1 MPGTPPL
8 FKLVSLLYRLKDG
21 IEFKDFVLEPH
32 FDIDEGVCQRL
43 WQIVKVFLQLLIFRI
58 LEEELLLGQLVL
70 LRQILLAAEVHIDF
84 GAVSQHRVQL
94 VLVQKLV
101 ETVGPR
107 VILLVLPMHN
117 VDVVDELGQEVM
129 HAFGSRRK
137 FHDLVQ

>member
-1 MPGTPPL
+1 MT
-8 FKLVSLLYRLKDG
+8 
-21 IEFKDFVLEPH
+21 
-32 FDIDEGVCQRL
+32 
-43 WQIVKVFLQLLIFRI
+43 
-58 LEEELLLGQLVL
+58 
-70 LRQILLAAEVHIDF
+70 AEVHIDF

-94 VLVQKLV
+94 ILVQKLV
-101 ETVGPR
+101 ETVRPR